1 MRRFEKYNPH
11 ILFRKTSANWY
22 NYEESHLEQFHTFQK
37 LLFLPAKNVILHLR
51 IISYSSQFPILLSI
65 NLFTEK
71 RPAKAERIFL
81 FILYYPEHFL

>member
-51 IISYSSQFPILLSI
+51 IIP
-65 NLFTEK
+65 
-71 RPAKAERIFL
+71 
-81 FILYYPEHFL
+81 